1 MGKIINIIIT
11 SIALLLAGYYAG
23 VSFGNKQPKKAKE
36 AKTESLALNNTE
48 NKNNEV
54 IGNQDIVQT
63 KVTFDVK
70 VIIASLDKNDIDPE
84 LKDIKK
90 TFDSVTKFTE
100 FKLLKNELFDV
111 IVGEQ
116 SKILLPDNQFLYFIP
131 KNTENDFLSLNMRIP
146 WVLNIN
152 LHVKNNEGFFHGGL
166 QYQNKFII
174 LYIKPSF

>member
-1 MGKIINIIIT
+1 MGKIVNIIIT

-36 AKTESLALNNTE
+36 SKSQSIVLNNVD
-48 NKNNEV
+48 NKNKDVMTDE
-54 IGNQDIVQT
+54 DITAT
-63 KVTFDVK
+63 KITFEIK
-70 VIIASLDKNDIDPE
+70 VIIASLDKDDIDPE
-84 LKDIKK
+84 LKEIKK

-100 FKLLKNELFDV
+100 FKLLKTELFDV
-111 IVGEQ
+111 VVGEQ
-116 SKILLPDNQFLYFIP
+116 NKILLPDNQFLYFIP

-152 LHVKNNEGFFHGGL
+152 LHIKNNEGFFHGGL